1 MDAEQISVI
10 PANLSPKDPAYWD
23 AIAERAREMLA
34 RFEEEEK
41 PKKVIFN
48 LSWENRFF
56 VEGALDQ
63 AKEHLGTNRN
73 AKALAHVCEG

>member
-1 MDAEQISVI
+1 
-10 PANLSPKDPAYWD
+10 
-23 AIAERAREMLA
+23 MLA

-41 PKKVIFN
+41 PKKVMFN